1 MKKMNIEL
9 FTGIFVLIGIAC
21 FTYLAVSVA
30 GVSFVQQPG
39 FTLTARFTSIAGLR
53 KGAVIE
59 GAGVRIGTVS
69 GIVFDPERFEAVVE
83 LRIDEGISIQEDAI
97 ASIRTQ
103 GIIGE
108 KFVKIT
114 PGGFDELLTDGME
127 IYDTEAAVSLEELV
141 SKYIFTGD
149 D

>member
-1 MKKMNIEL
+1 MKKFNIEL
-9 FTGIFVLIGIAC
+9 FTGVFVLIGIAC
-21 FTYLAVSVA
+21 FSYLAVSVA
-30 GVSFVQQPG
+30 GASFVQQPG
-39 FTLTARFTSIAGLR
+39 FTLSARFTSIAGLR
-53 KGAVIE
+53 EGAVIE

-69 GIVFDPERFEAVVE
+69 SITFDPERFEAIVE
-83 LRIDEGISIQEDAI
+83 LRINEDIPIQEDAI

-108 KFVKIT
+108 KFIKIT

-127 IYDTEAAVSLEELV
+127 IYDTESAISLEELV